1 MNRGVREIDT
11 DEVDR
16 AVALLRDAGF
26 AVDEIAELRP
36 DEDGHGVR
44 FDLSLF
50 APSRS
55 KLDLK
60 DDEKDGESVPGVIVA
75 LDPSADPASFAE
87 DIRTRADV
95 QEAAEYRAGV
105 TVEEVEGCEI

>member
-26 AVDEIAELRP
+26 AVDEITELRP
-36 DEDGHGVR
+36 DRDGHGVR

-60 DDEKDGESVPGVIVA
+60 GDEDRESVPGVIVA
-75 LDPSADPASFAE
+75 LDPSADAASFAE
-87 DIRTRADV
+87 EIRTRPDV
-95 QEAAEYRAGV
+95 QEAAEYRVGV
-105 TVEEVEGCEI
+105 TVEEVEGGEI